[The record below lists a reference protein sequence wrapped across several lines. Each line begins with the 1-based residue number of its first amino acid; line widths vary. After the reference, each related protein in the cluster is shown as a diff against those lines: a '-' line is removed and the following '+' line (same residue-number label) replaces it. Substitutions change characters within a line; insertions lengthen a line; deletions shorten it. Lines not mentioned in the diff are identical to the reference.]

1 MDYIEIRICPAPEE
15 KREILISLLA
25 EENFESFAEQ
35 ENELL
40 AYIAADKYVPEK
52 VGNICSH
59 LEADYTEKR
68 IPDQNW
74 NAEWEKN
81 FEPVLI
87 AGKCFIRAP
96 FHAPQPDYPFELI
109 IEPKM
114 SFGTA
119 HHETT
124 AMMVEMMMGMDF
136 QNKKV
141 LDLGCG
147 TGILSILACRMG
159 ASDVV
164 AIDNDIWAFSNALEN
179 KERNHSLPMTVKLG
193 DISDAGTGYDVL
205 LANINRNVLL
215 KQIPDYSKSLKTGDL
230 LLSGFYEEDLEIIR
244 KAAESFE
251 FVFDRV
257 LIKNRWIAARFSK

>member
-1 MDYIEIRICPAPEE
+1 MDYIEVRIYPAQEE
-15 KREILISLLA
+15 KRGILISLLA
-25 EENFESFAEQ
+25 EENFESFVEQ
-35 ENELL
+35 ESELL
-40 AYIAADKYVPEK
+40 AYIPADKYVS
-52 VGNICSH
+52 GNVIDICKH
-59 LEADYTEKR
+59 LEVSCIERR
-68 IPDQNW
+68 IPAQNW

-87 AGKCFIRAP
+87 AGRCFIRAP
-96 FHAPQPDYPFELI
+96 FHAPRPDYPFELI

-124 AMMVEMMMGMDF
+124 AMMIEMMMGMDF

-141 LDLGCG
+141 LDMGCG
-147 TGILSILACRMG
+147 TGILAILACRMG
-159 ASDVV
+159 ASEVV

-179 KERNHSLPMTVKLG
+179 KERNHSLSMTVKLG

-215 KQIPDYSKSLKTGDL
+215 TQIPEYSKSLKTGNL

-244 KAAESFE
+244 KSAESYE

-257 LIKNRWIAARFSK
+257 LIKNRWIAARFSI